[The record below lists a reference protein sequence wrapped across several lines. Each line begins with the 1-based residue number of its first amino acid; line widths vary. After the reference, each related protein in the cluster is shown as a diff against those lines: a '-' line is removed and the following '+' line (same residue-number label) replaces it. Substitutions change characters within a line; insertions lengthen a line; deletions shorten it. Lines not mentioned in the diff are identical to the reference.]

1 MTATTAP
8 ESYFSVCSTS
18 DPLARTR
25 RLARVAEYESW
36 RVCMP
41 DDVQADE
48 RDWTTVAA
56 GLARSIG
63 SSPRFIASN
72 LEALDTLDK
81 LPALRELIEELHHLD
96 MFHLRKIDETL
107 IGLSADLYDDPFFWE
122 TLDDIL
128 TEHLSPTR
136 PNQLLPT
143 PASITRKIRG
153 VIRMLEKIEEPED
166 SADPADPDESADADA
181 AEEPRAS
188 NSYRSHTNVDGS
200 VTTEFRLDALTYA
213 SVEKAVRSYANEHGC
228 SFAQALT
235 ALLLEKIQVQ
245 VVLDVYR
252 AHDTDDAPGFLQPIG
267 WLDRECTERAV
278 EMATKVRDMDEA
290 AEAEVAGYQSNPPI
304 RAFLEGR
311 DGTCRWPGCNRPAIY
326 SQKDHRINHR
336 DGGPT
341 TAANMVCLCQH
352 HHNRKSDGQVHY
364 VLDAHTGDVIWL
376 FADGEWVADEAEGPL
391 APKQRR
397 WVQTLSQRRA
407 RRRERAR
414 AKAEA
419 RRREQGRKGPG
430 RTPQPPPRTTREEQ
444 DDPPPF

>member
-1 MTATTAP
+1 M
-8 ESYFSVCSTS
+8 
-18 DPLARTR
+18 
-25 RLARVAEYESW
+25 AEYKSW
-36 RVCMP
+36 RACMP
-41 DDVQADE
+41 TDFHADE

-81 LPALRELIEELHHLD
+81 LPALRELVEELHHLD
-96 MFHLRKIDETL
+96 MFHLRKIDEAL
-107 IGLSADLYDDPFFWE
+107 IGLSTDLYDDPFFWE

-136 PNQLLPT
+136 PNPLLPT

-153 VIRMLEKIEEPED
+153 VIRMLEKIEETED
-166 SADPADPDESADADA
+166 TAGMEDAENPDEPEGVDD
-181 AEEPRAS
+181 AEESRAS
-188 NSYRSHTNVDGS
+188 NSYRSHTDADGS

-213 SVEKAVRSYANEHGC
+213 SVEKAVRTYATEHGC
-228 SFAQALT
+228 SFARALT

-245 VVLDVYR
+245 VVLDVYL
-252 AHDTDDAPGFLQPIG
+252 AHDVDDAPGFLQPVG

-278 EMATKVRDMDEA
+278 EMAAKVRDMAEA
-290 AEAEVAGYQSNPPI
+290 AEAEVAGYRPNPAI
-304 RAFLEGR
+304 RAYLEGR
-311 DGTCRWPGCNRPAIY
+311 DGTCRWPGCNRPAVY

-341 TAANMVCLCQH
+341 AAANMVCLCQH

-364 VLDAHTGDVIWL
+364 ALDAHTGDVIWL
-376 FADGEWVADEAEGPL
+376 FADGRWVVDEAEGPL

-407 RRRERAR
+407 RRHERAR

-419 RRREQGRKGPG
+419 RRREQSRKGPRPG
-430 RTPQPPPRTTREEQ
+430 PAGQHPPRMIREEQ
-444 DDPPPF
+444 DDAPPF